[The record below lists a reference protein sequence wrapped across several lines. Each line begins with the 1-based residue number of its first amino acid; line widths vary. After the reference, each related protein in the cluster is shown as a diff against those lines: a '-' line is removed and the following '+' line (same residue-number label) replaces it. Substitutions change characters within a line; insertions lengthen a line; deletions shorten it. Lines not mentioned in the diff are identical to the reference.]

1 MLWISL
7 QVISFKIMF
16 KNNIKYFSK
25 LLNNIPIIDRWLF
38 GQLIPPLI
46 FAISAFTVVSLSVGV
61 MFDLIRKIVEFG
73 LPITLAIQVM
83 FLKLPGFLVLSF
95 PMSVLLSTLLAYGKI
110 SSNSEILAARSLG
123 IKTSRL
129 VLPSLILAIFMTGLT
144 FYFNNSLVPLTNKYS
159 ESLLRDGLGKSVSI
173 EKGHDI
179 FFKGYGSY
187 TDPNTNE
194 STERNTFLNQIFF
207 SRVVEDKVM
216 KNVTLIDFSV
226 LGYKQ
231 ILSADQAIF
240 DKEKSAWIFTD
251 GKLIKLDESGNTTT
265 IGFTKYLYPLG
276 DGPLRVS
283 EIPDDANKMTL
294 SQALKARKLY
304 EETGNAREARK
315 ISVRIQEKFTLPCAC
330 LVFGLIGSSLG
341 SKQNLRTS
349 KSQGFGVSVILI
361 LFYYVLSF
369 FSSSLGVKGT
379 LTPFISAWLPVFISF
394 SGGLYLLKK
403 AS

>member
-1 MLWISL
+1 
-7 QVISFKIMF
+7 MF
-16 KNNIKYFSK
+16 KKNIKYLSK
-25 LLNNIPIIDRWLF
+25 LINSIPIIDRWLF
-38 GQLIPPLI
+38 GQLVPPLI
-46 FAISAFTVVSLSVGV
+46 FAVSAFTVVSLSVGV

-95 PMSVLLSTLLAYGKI
+95 PMSVLLSTLLAYGKM

-123 IKTSRL
+123 VKTSRL
-129 VLPSLILAIFMTGLT
+129 VIPAIILALFMTGLT
-144 FYFNNSLVPLTNKYS
+144 FYFNNSLVPLTTKYS
-159 ESLLRDGLGKSVSI
+159 ETLLRDGLGKSVSI
-173 EKGHDI
+173 ERGHDI

-187 TDPNTNE
+187 TDPNTNK
-194 STERNTFLNQIFF
+194 STEKNTFLNQIFF
-207 SRVVEDKVM
+207 SRIVEDNVM

-231 ILSADQAIF
+231 ILSADQGIF
-240 DKEKSAWIFTD
+240 DRDKSAWIFTD
-251 GKLIKLDESGNTTT
+251 GKLITLDESGKTTT

-294 SQALKARKLY
+294 MQALKAKKLY
-304 EETGNAREARK
+304 EETGDGRGARK
-315 ISVRIQEKFTLPCAC
+315 MSVRIQEKFTLPCAC

-349 KSQGFGVSVILI
+349 KSQGFGLSVILI
-361 LFYYVLSF
+361 LFYYILSF
-369 FSSSLGVKGT
+369 LSSSLGVKGI
-379 LTPFISAWLPVFISF
+379 LTPVFAAWLPVFISF

>member
-1 MLWISL
+1 
-7 QVISFKIMF
+7 MF
-16 KNNIKYFSK
+16 KKNIKYLSK
-25 LLNNIPIIDRWLF
+25 LINSIPIIDRWLF
-38 GQLIPPLI
+38 SQLVPPLI
-46 FAISAFTVVSLSVGV
+46 FAVSAFTVVSLSVGV

-95 PMSVLLSTLLAYGKI
+95 PMSVLLSTLLAYGKM

-123 IKTSRL
+123 VKTSRL
-129 VLPSLILAIFMTGLT
+129 VIPAIILALFMTGLT
-144 FYFNNSLVPLTNKYS
+144 FYFNNSLVPLTTKYS
-159 ESLLRDGLGKSVSI
+159 ETLLRDGLGKSVSI
-173 EKGHDI
+173 ERGHDI

-187 TDPNTNE
+187 TDPNTNK
-194 STERNTFLNQIFF
+194 STEKNTFLNQIFF
-207 SRVVEDKVM
+207 SRIVENNVM

-231 ILSADQAIF
+231 ILSADQGIF
-240 DKEKSAWIFTD
+240 DRDKSAWIFTD
-251 GKLIKLDESGNTTT
+251 GKLITLDESGKTTT

-294 SQALKARKLY
+294 MQALRAKKLY
-304 EETGNAREARK
+304 EETGDGRGARK
-315 ISVRIQEKFTLPCAC
+315 MSVRIQEKFTLPCAC

-349 KSQGFGVSVILI
+349 KSQGFGLSVILI
-361 LFYYVLSF
+361 LFYYILSF
-369 FSSSLGVKGT
+369 LSSSLGVKGI
-379 LTPFISAWLPVFISF
+379 LTPFIAAWLPVLISF

>member
-1 MLWISL
+1 
-7 QVISFKIMF
+7 MF
-16 KNNIKYFSK
+16 KKNIKYLSK
-25 LLNNIPIIDRWLF
+25 LINSIPIIDRWLF
-38 GQLIPPLI
+38 GQLVPPLI
-46 FAISAFTVVSLSVGV
+46 FAVSAFTVVSLSVGV

-95 PMSVLLSTLLAYGKI
+95 PMSVLLSTLLAYGKM

-123 IKTSRL
+123 VKISRL
-129 VLPSLILAIFMTGLT
+129 VVPAIILALFMTGLT
-144 FYFNNSLVPLTNKYS
+144 FYFNNSLVPLTTKYS
-159 ESLLRDGLGKSVSI
+159 ETLLRDGLGKSVSI
-173 EKGHDI
+173 ERGHDI

-187 TDPNTNE
+187 TDPNTKK
-194 STERNTFLNQIFF
+194 STEKNTFLNQIFF
-207 SRVVEDKVM
+207 SRIVEDNVM

-231 ILSADQAIF
+231 ILSADQGIF
-240 DKEKSAWIFTD
+240 DRDKSAWIFTD
-251 GKLIKLDESGNTTT
+251 GKLITLDESGKTTT
-265 IGFTKYLYPLG
+265 VGFTKYLYPLG

-294 SQALKARKLY
+294 MQALKAKKLY
-304 EETGNAREARK
+304 EETGDGKGARK
-315 ISVRIQEKFTLPCAC
+315 MSVRIQEKFTLPCAC

-349 KSQGFGVSVILI
+349 KSQGFGLSVILI
-361 LFYYVLSF
+361 LFYYILSF
-369 FSSSLGVKGT
+369 LSSSLGVKGI
-379 LTPFISAWLPVFISF
+379 LTPFTAAWLPVLISF
-394 SGGLYLLKK
+394 LGGLYLLKK

>member
-1 MLWISL
+1 
-7 QVISFKIMF
+7 MF
-16 KNNIKYFSK
+16 QNNVKNISK

-38 GQLIPPLI
+38 GQLIPPLL

-95 PMSVLLSTLLAYGKI
+95 PMSVLLSTLLAYGKM
-110 SSNSEILAARSLG
+110 SANSEILAARSLG
-123 IKTSRL
+123 IQTSRL
-129 VLPSLILAIFMTGLT
+129 VIPALVLAIFMTGLT

-159 ESLLRDGLGKSVSI
+159 ETLLRDGLGQSVSI

-207 SRVVEDKVM
+207 SRIVEDNVM

-231 ILSADQAIF
+231 ILSAEQGIF
-240 DKEKSAWIFTD
+240 DRKESAWVFTN
-251 GKLIKLDESGNTTT
+251 GKLITLDKSGKTTT
-265 IGFTKYLYPLG
+265 IGFDRYLYPLG

-283 EIPDDANKMTL
+283 KIPDDANKMTL
-294 SQALKARKLY
+294 TQAFKAKKLY
-304 EETGNAREARK
+304 EEAGDVREARK
-315 ISVRIQEKFTLPCAC
+315 MSVRIQEKFTLPCAC

-349 KSQGFGVSVILI
+349 KSQGFGLSVILI

-369 FSSSLGVKGT
+369 LSSSLGVKGI
-379 LTPFISAWLPVFISF
+379 LAPFISAWLPILISF
-394 SGGLYLLKK
+394 FGGVYLLKK

>member
-1 MLWISL
+1 
-7 QVISFKIMF
+7 MF
-16 KNNIKYFSK
+16 KNNIKYFSNLQNK
-25 LLNNIPIIDRWLF
+25 IPIIDRWLF
-38 GQLIPPLI
+38 GQLIPPLL

-123 IKTSRL
+123 VKTSRL
-129 VLPSLILAIFMTGLT
+129 VIPAIILAIFMTGLT

-159 ESLLRDGLGKSVSI
+159 ETLLRDGLGKSVSI
-173 EKGHDI
+173 ERGHDI

-187 TDPNTNE
+187 TDPNTNV

-207 SRVVEDKVM
+207 SRIVEDNVM
-216 KNVTLIDFSV
+216 KNVTVIDFSV

-240 DKEKSAWIFTD
+240 DRERSLWEFSN
-251 GKLIKLDESGNTTT
+251 GKLITIDKSGKTTT
-265 IGFTKYLYPLG
+265 IGFTKYSYPLG

-294 SQALKARKLY
+294 TQALKAKKLY
-304 EETGNAREARK
+304 EETGDAREARK

-349 KSQGFGVSVILI
+349 KSQGFGLSVILI

-369 FSSSLGVKGT
+369 LSSSLGVKGIF
-379 LTPFISAWLPVFISF
+379 TPFISAWLPIFISF

-403 AS
+403 ASL

>member
-1 MLWISL
+1 
-7 QVISFKIMF
+7 MF
-16 KNNIKYFSK
+16 KKYIKNSSK
-25 LLNNIPIIDRWLF
+25 LINSIPIIDRWLF
-38 GQLIPPLI
+38 GQLVPPLI
-46 FAISAFTVVSLSVGV
+46 FAVSAFTVVSLSVGV

-95 PMSVLLSTLLAYGKI
+95 PMSVLLSTLLAYGKM

-123 IKTSRL
+123 VKTSRL
-129 VLPSLILAIFMTGLT
+129 VVPAIILSLFMTGLT
-144 FYFNNSLVPLTNKYS
+144 FYFNNSLVPLTTKYS
-159 ESLLRDGLGKSVSI
+159 ETLLRDGLGKSVSI
-173 EKGHDI
+173 ERGHDI

-187 TDPNTNE
+187 TDPNTNK
-194 STERNTFLNQIFF
+194 STEKNTFLNQIFF
-207 SRVVEDKVM
+207 SRIVENNVM

-231 ILSADQAIF
+231 ILSADQGIF
-240 DKEKSAWIFTD
+240 DRDKSAWIFTD
-251 GKLIKLDESGNTTT
+251 GKLITLDESGKTTT

-294 SQALKARKLY
+294 MQALKAKKLY
-304 EETGNAREARK
+304 EETGDGKGARK
-315 ISVRIQEKFTLPCAC
+315 MSVRIQEKFTLPCAC

-349 KSQGFGVSVILI
+349 KSQGFGLSVILI
-361 LFYYVLSF
+361 LFYYILSF
-369 FSSSLGVKGT
+369 LSSSLGVKGI
-379 LTPFISAWLPVFISF
+379 LSPFIAAWLPVLISF

>member
-1 MLWISL
+1 
-7 QVISFKIMF
+7 MF
-16 KNNIKYFSK
+16 KKNIKYLSK
-25 LLNNIPIIDRWLF
+25 LINSIPIIDRWLF
-38 GQLIPPLI
+38 GQLIPPLL

-95 PMSVLLSTLLAYGKI
+95 PMSVLLSTLLAYGKM

-123 IKTSRL
+123 VKTYRL
-129 VLPSLILAIFMTGLT
+129 VLPAIILAIFMTGLT

-159 ESLLRDGLGKSVSI
+159 ETLLRDGLGKSVSI
-173 EKGHDI
+173 ERGHDI
-179 FFKGYGSY
+179 FFKGYGSF

-207 SRVVEDKVM
+207 SRVVEDNVM
-216 KNVTLIDFSV
+216 KNVTVIDFSV
-226 LGYKQ
+226 YGYKQ
-231 ILSADQAIF
+231 ILSASQATF
-240 DKEKSAWIFTD
+240 DRKKSAWIFSD
-251 GKLIKLDESGNTTT
+251 GKLIKLGNGGQTTT
-265 IGFTKYLYPLG
+265 IDFKEYLYPLG

-283 EIPDDANKMTL
+283 KIPDDANKMTL
-294 SQALKARKLY
+294 TQALEAKKLY
-304 EETGNAREARK
+304 EETGDVKEARK
-315 ISVRIQEKFTLPCAC
+315 MSVRIQEKFTLPCAC

-349 KSQGFGVSVILI
+349 KSQGFGLSVILI
-361 LFYYVLSF
+361 LFYYVISF
-369 FSSSLGVKGT
+369 LSSSLGVKGV
-379 LTPFISAWLPVFISF
+379 LTPFISAWLPVLISF